1 MNHTE
6 IQHLES
12 LKISK
17 NAPTSTP
24 TSTPIPSTQLDKN
37 KAAAT
42 ALLLRMSIK
51 LEMSSQVDV
60 TTIVTRTEQL

>member
-1 MNHTE
+1 MTPPVLHTK
-6 IQHLES
+6 IQHSES
-12 LKISK
+12 TKISESVSS
-17 NAPTSTP
+17 ST
-24 TSTPIPSTQLDKN
+24 TQLDKN

-42 ALLLRMSIK
+42 ALLIRMSVSLK